1 MSESRPPRNQPV
13 AALVVRRVIR
23 ATPERLFDA
32 WTDPGQLAQWW
43 GPQGIVCTQA
53 EIDLRPGGSY
63 RIANQLPDGSTLW
76 INGVFE
82 SVQRPS
88 QLVFSWQV
96 GGAHANIE
104 RVTVSFLGVAQGTE
118 VVVTHERIGDEKTR
132 DGHELGWQG
141 CLEGLFRFVTQN
153 GDRHHAE

>member
-1 MSESRPPRNQPV
+1 MSESPPPRSQPI

-43 GPQGIVCTQA
+43 GPEGVVCSQA

-76 INGVFE
+76 IKGVFE
-82 SVQRPS
+82 VVQRPS

-96 GGAHANIE
+96 GATQANVE
-104 RVTVSFLGVAQGTE
+104 RVTVSFVVVGQGTE
-118 VVVTHERIGDEKTR
+118 VVVTHERIADEKTR
-132 DGHELGWQG
+132 DGHALGWQG
-141 CLEGLFRFVTQN
+141 CLEGLFRFATQS
-153 GDRHHAE
+153 